1 MYARRPSTLAFAA
14 SLACALLSFT
24 PAASAG
30 EPWPTRP
37 VRFISSFPAGSGID
51 VSARLYAD
59 RLGARWGQ
67 PVIVENR
74 PGGDGIIGVAA
85 FTAQHDDHTLLFT
98 GSATLTVL
106 PLINEKLPYD
116 SARDLSPISTA
127 SDVFIPIMVAKSQN
141 VSTLAELAAHVRTR
155 PGKLNWAAGPGLP
168 QYVFAAFLKTAG
180 LDMVAVNYRDVAPAI
195 QDLSEGRI
203 HVFVQAMTTGLAL
216 RQAAKADVLAVANS
230 RRAPVAPDIPTVAE
244 AGYPELLM
252 DGFTV
257 LYGGRDMPAG
267 LRERVAADMRA
278 VAADPTVQERLAS
291 IGQAAR
297 AGTPA
302 ELVADI
308 ERARARIAGII
319 RIVGTRPTQ

>member
-1 MYARRPSTLAFAA
+1 MRKVMRKQFVLTLASLCLAIAVPDVVAA
-14 SLACALLSFT
+14 DT
-24 PAASAG
+24 WPKRPA
-30 EPWPTRP
+30 RL
-37 VRFISSFPAGSGID
+37 ISPFPSGSGID

-59 RLGARWGQ
+59 RLAARWGQ

-85 FTAQHDDHTLLFT
+85 FTAQRDDHTLLFT

-116 SARDLSPISTA
+116 AARDLSPISSA
-127 SDVFIPIMVAKSQN
+127 SDVFIPIIVAKSLN
-141 VSTLAELAAHVRTR
+141 VSTLAEFVAHVRTR
-155 PGKLNWAAGPGLP
+155 PGTLNWAAGPGLP

-180 LDMVAVNYRDVAPAI
+180 LDMVSVNYREVAPAV

-203 HVFVQAMTTGLAL
+203 HVFVQAMTSGLAL
-216 RQAAKADVLAVANS
+216 RQAGKADILAVANS
-230 RRAPVAPDIPTVAE
+230 RRAPIAPEIPTVAE

-252 DGFTV
+252 DGFTG
-257 LYGGRDMPAG
+257 LYGWRDMPAE
-267 LRERVAADMRA
+267 LRERIAADMRA

-291 IGQAAR
+291 TGQAAR